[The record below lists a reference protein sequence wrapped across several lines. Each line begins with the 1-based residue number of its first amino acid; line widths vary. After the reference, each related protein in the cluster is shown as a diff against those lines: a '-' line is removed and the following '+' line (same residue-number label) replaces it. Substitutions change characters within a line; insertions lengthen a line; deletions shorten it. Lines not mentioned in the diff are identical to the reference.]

1 MLIQTKNAVEKLK
14 KAGLKRNQFRVQVQ
28 RNYIGRHPETGK
40 QSFEYGNVNIFIRD
54 LSISGIDW
62 AKKIA
67 ETGLYVIILHFE
79 RSDNLIVLDT
89 YSKQGIVEIQDHT
102 VYPPTIKKVKVL

>member
-1 MLIQTKNAVEKLK
+1 MLTQTKTTIEKLK

-40 QSFEYGNVNIFIRD
+40 QCFEYGNVDISIRD
-54 LSISGIDW
+54 LSISGLDW

-67 ETGLYVIILHFE
+67 ETRLYVIVLHFE
-79 RSDNLIVLDT
+79 RSDNLIIKDT

-102 VYPPTIKKVKVL
+102 VYPPTIKKVRVL